1 MSTMKLTRDGVVHI
15 LTLTNGENANTLSAD
30 VLDEYHAVLDKLEA
44 SEENMAL
51 LVTSSDSKFFCN
63 GINLDWIVTQPPDYF
78 PHFASLLDRLYLRF
92 ALADFPV
99 VGCLT
104 GHTYAGGALLAA
116 TFDFRFMREDR
127 GFFCLPE
134 VDIKIPFSPLMHEV
148 LRLFPDSQAL
158 GELLLTGRRIG
169 GKEAREMKI
178 VHGACPEQEL
188 FAKALELARF
198 LAAKDRKTY
207 GSIKRGIRQHLADI
221 ARELA
226 GPSSPS

>member
-1 MSTMKLTRDGVVHI
+1 MSNMELTRDGAVHI
-15 LTLTNGENANTLSAD
+15 LTLTNGGNANTLTAE
-30 VLDEYHAVLDKLEA
+30 VLDEYHAALDKLEA
-44 SEENMAL
+44 LAENLAL
-51 LVTSSDSKFFCN
+51 LVTSSDAKFFCN
-63 GINLDWIVTQPPDYF
+63 GINLEWIATQPPDYF
-78 PHFASLLDRLYLRF
+78 PRFASLLDRLYLRF

-116 TFDFRFMREDR
+116 TFDFRFMREER

-134 VDIKIPFSPLMHEV
+134 VDIKIPFSPVMHEI
-148 LRLFPDSQAL
+148 LRLFPDGQAA
-158 GELLLTGRRIG
+158 GELLLTGKRIG
-169 GKEAREMKI
+169 GREAKEMKI
-178 VHGACPEQEL
+178 VHEAYPEQEL

-207 GSIKRGIRQHLADI
+207 GSIKRGIRRHLVDV
-221 ARELA
+221 AREPA